1 MQGNVEEEEG
11 KKMLTK
17 VNSQNTTDGNPRRGW
32 ILTSAAGA
40 FIKFYDEGYNNGG
53 EELQELR
60 NAGESESYPSINVT
74 PKEYKRIK
82 GLVG

>member
-1 MQGNVEEEEG
+1 MKEG

-17 VNSQNTTDGNPRRGW
+17 INSQNTTDGNPRRGW
-32 ILTSAAGA
+32 ILTSATGS
-40 FIKFYDEGYNNGG
+40 FIKFYEEGYNDGG
-53 EELQELR
+53 EELRELR

-82 GLVG
+82 ALAR